1 MARSSWEHRRVRYFN
16 ECCVREGRNRL
27 CLLLFVGR
35 HSAVWLEIAI
45 TAVATSSDMTH
56 GILLCFCMSPENC
69 LEKDFKD
76 VDAEKQQRPYLSS
89 LGGYPTGSGLRV
101 SDGYQVA
108 DTRRAAGIHGLW
120 V

>member
-69 LEKDFKD
+69 LEKDFK
-76 VDAEKQQRPYLSS
+76 RGYLSS
-89 LGGYPTGSGLRV
+89 
-101 SDGYQVA
+101 
-108 DTRRAAGIHGLW
+108 
-120 V
+120 